1 MSLKI
6 AILGIRGIPNYYGG
20 YEQITEHLSAGLVEK
35 GHEVTVYNSHNH
47 PYRENS
53 WKGVRIVHC
62 YDPEY
67 LIGTAGQFVYD
78 LNCILHAR
86 RAKYDIILQLGY
98 TSSSVWGWLYPAQ
111 TVVVSNMDGM
121 EWKRAKYSKKV
132 RNFLRY
138 AEALAVRYSHYHI
151 ADSEVIKTYLD
162 QKYQI
167 NSKFIPY
174 GAALL
179 HNRDITGILDNYG
192 LQAQRYFLLMARME
206 PENNIEMILDGFQ
219 FAATTHSFV
228 VIGNINNKYGRYL
241 VEKYRHNPRIVFL
254 GGVFN
259 ASIVHALK
267 AGSLLY
273 FHGHSVGGTNPS
285 LLEAMASRALI
296 AAHNNPFNAT
306 VLGDH
311 AFFFASANDV
321 QLLVETVER
330 NGETA
335 HMIEVNYQKITEE
348 YTWNRIVDQYETFLY
363 QCYKIRGIREPVIR
377 HLHEVKHIK

>member
-1 MSLKI
+1 
-6 AILGIRGIPNYYGG
+6 
-20 YEQITEHLSAGLVEK
+20 
-35 GHEVTVYNSHNH
+35 
-47 PYRENS
+47 
-53 WKGVRIVHC
+53 
-62 YDPEY
+62 
-67 LIGTAGQFVYD
+67 
-78 LNCILHAR
+78 
-86 RAKYDIILQLGY
+86 
-98 TSSSVWGWLYPAQ
+98 
-111 TVVVSNMDGM
+111 MDGM
-121 EWKRAKYSKKV
+121 EWQRAKYSKKV

-162 QKYQI
+162 QKYGI

-179 HNRDITGILDNYG
+179 NNRDITGILGNYS

-228 VIGNINNKYGRYL
+228 VIGNTNNKYGRYL

-296 AAHNNPFNAT
+296 AAHNNPFNAAI
-306 VLGDH
+306 LGDH

-330 NGETA
+330 TEETA
-335 HMIEVNYQKITEE
+335 HMIEANYQKITEE